1 MSIVDKYH
9 CVQEAIDQKL
19 SSLSRNIADVELI
32 AVSKK
37 QSKERII
44 ELLECGHRSF
54 GENQIQEIEKKW
66 PLLKAKFTDVNLS
79 FIGSIQSRK
88 VKKICELCDV
98 IHSVDREK
106 IVKLISELKFQ
117 GINIPKLFL
126 QVNIGLESQK
136 SGVHPN
142 DVKEF
147 IEMSLKKY
155 HISFEGLMCL
165 PPEGKDPKEYFDQLK
180 TLSLSNNLEKLSMGM
195 SDDYLS
201 ALESGATHVRVG
213 SLIFG
218 ERF

>member
-1 MSIVDKYH
+1 MSISDQYH
-9 CVQEAIDQKL
+9 RVQDAIDKKL
-19 SSLSRNIADVELI
+19 SSLSRDRSDIELI

-37 QSKERII
+37 QSKEKIT

-54 GENQIQEIEKKW
+54 GENQIQEIELKW
-66 PLLKAKFTDVNLS
+66 LAIKENFPDVNLN

-106 IVKLISELKFQ
+106 IVKLISELKSH
-117 GINIPKLFL
+117 GMNIPKLFL

-136 SGVHPN
+136 SGIHPN
-142 DVKEF
+142 DVRDF

-165 PPEGKDPKEYFDQLK
+165 PPEDKDPREYFEKLK
-180 TLSLSNNLEKLSMGM
+180 SLSLSNKLEKLSMGM
-195 SDDYLS
+195 SGDYLS
-201 ALESGATHVRVG
+201 ALEFGATHIRVG

-218 ERF
+218 ERI

>member
-1 MSIVDKYH
+1 MSIADKYYR
-9 CVQEAIDQKL
+9 VQNAIDQKL
-19 SSLSRNIADVELI
+19 FSLSRNRSDIDLI

-37 QSKERII
+37 QSKEKII

-66 PLLKAKFTDVNLS
+66 PLLKAKLTDVNLS

-106 IVKLISELKFQ
+106 IVKLISEFKSQ
-117 GINIPKLFL
+117 GMNIPKLFL

-136 SGVHPN
+136 SGIHPN
-142 DVKEF
+142 EVKDF
-147 IEMSLKKY
+147 IEVSLNKY

-165 PPEGKDPKEYFDQLK
+165 PPEGKDPKEYFDKLK
-180 TLSLSNNLEKLSMGM
+180 DLSLSNTLKKLSMGM
-195 SDDYLS
+195 SGDYLI
-201 ALESGATHVRVG
+201 ALESGATHIRVG
-213 SLIFG
+213 SSIFG

>member
-1 MSIVDKYH
+1 MSISDQYH
-9 CVQEAIDQKL
+9 RVQDAIDKKL
-19 SSLSRNIADVELI
+19 SSLSRDRSDIELI

-37 QSKERII
+37 QSKEKIT

-54 GENQIQEIEKKW
+54 GENQIQEIELKW
-66 PLLKAKFTDVNLS
+66 PAIKKNFPDVNLN

-106 IVKLISELKFQ
+106 VVKLISELKSQ
-117 GINIPKLFL
+117 GMNIPKLFL

-136 SGVHPN
+136 SGIHPN
-142 DVKEF
+142 DVKDF
-147 IEMSLKKY
+147 IEVSLNKY

-165 PPEGKDPKEYFDQLK
+165 PPEGKDPKEYFNKLK
-180 TLSLSNNLEKLSMGM
+180 DLSLSNKLENLSMGM
-195 SDDYLS
+195 SGDYLI
-201 ALESGATHVRVG
+201 ALESGATHIRVG
-213 SLIFG
+213 SSIFG

>member
-1 MSIVDKYH
+1 MSIADQYH
-9 CVQEAIDQKL
+9 RVQDAIDNKL
-19 SSLSRNIADVELI
+19 SSLSRNFSDIELI

-37 QSKERII
+37 QSKEKII

-155 HISFEGLMCL
+155 HVSFEGLMCL

-201 ALESGATHVRVG
+201 AIESGATHIRVG
-213 SLIFG
+213 SSIFG
-218 ERF
+218 ERA

>member
-1 MSIVDKYH
+1 MSIADQYH
-9 CVQEAIDQKL
+9 RVQDAIDNKL
-19 SSLSRNIADVELI
+19 SSLSRNFSDIELI

-37 QSKERII
+37 QSKEKII

-54 GENQIQEIEKKW
+54 GENQIQEIESKW
-66 PLLKAKFTDVNLS
+66 PAIKENFPDVNLS

-106 IVKLISELKFQ
+106 VVKLISDLKSQ
-117 GINIPKLFL
+117 GMNIPKLFL

-136 SGVHPN
+136 SGIHPN
-142 DVKEF
+142 DVKDF
-147 IEMSLKKY
+147 IEVALNKY

-165 PPEGKDPKEYFDQLK
+165 PPEGKDPKEYFDKLK
-180 TLSLSNNLEKLSMGM
+180 DLSLSNTLKKLSMGM
-195 SDDYLS
+195 SGDYLI
-201 ALESGATHVRVG
+201 ALESGATHIRVG
-213 SLIFG
+213 SSIFG

>member
-1 MSIVDKYH
+1 MSIAEQYH
-9 CVQEAIDQKL
+9 RVQDAIDNKL
-19 SSLSRNIADVELI
+19 SSLSRNFSDIELI

-37 QSKERII
+37 QSKEKII
-44 ELLECGHRSF
+44 ELLECVHRSF
-54 GENQIQEIEKKW
+54 GENQIQEIESKW
-66 PLLKAKFTDVNLS
+66 PAIKKNFPDVNLS

-106 IVKLISELKFQ
+106 VVKLISELKSQ
-117 GINIPKLFL
+117 GMNIPKLFL

-136 SGVHPN
+136 SGIHPN
-142 DVKEF
+142 EVKDF
-147 IEMSLKKY
+147 IEISLNKY

-201 ALESGATHVRVG
+201 ALESGATHIRVG
-213 SLIFG
+213 SSIFG
-218 ERF
+218 ERT

>member
-9 CVQEAIDQKL
+9 CVQEAIDKKL

-147 IEMSLKKY
+147 IEMSFKKY
-155 HISFEGLMCL
+155 RVSFEGLMCL

-201 ALESGATHVRVG
+201 ALESGATHIRVG
-213 SLIFG
+213 SSIFG
-218 ERF
+218 ERT

>member
-1 MSIVDKYH
+1 MSIADQYH
-9 CVQEAIDQKL
+9 RVQDAIAKKL
-19 SSLSRNIADVELI
+19 SSLSRNFSDIELI

-37 QSKERII
+37 QSKEKII

-54 GENQIQEIEKKW
+54 GENQIQEIESKW
-66 PLLKAKFTDVNLS
+66 PAIKENFPDVNLS

-106 IVKLISELKFQ
+106 IVKLISEFKSQ
-117 GINIPKLFL
+117 GMNIPKLFL

-136 SGVHPN
+136 SGIHPN
-142 DVKEF
+142 EVKEF
-147 IEMSLKKY
+147 IEISLNKY

-165 PPEGKDPKEYFDQLK
+165 PPEGKDPREYFEKLK
-180 TLSLSNNLEKLSMGM
+180 DLSLSNKLEKLSMGM
-195 SDDYLS
+195 SGDYLI
-201 ALESGATHVRVG
+201 ALESGATHIRVG
-213 SLIFG
+213 SSIFG

>member
-1 MSIVDKYH
+1 MSISDQYH
-9 CVQEAIDQKL
+9 RVQDAIDKKL
-19 SSLSRNIADVELI
+19 SSLSRDRSDIELI

-37 QSKERII
+37 QSKEKIT

-54 GENQIQEIEKKW
+54 GENQIQEIELKW
-66 PLLKAKFTDVNLS
+66 LAIKENFPDVNLN

-106 IVKLISELKFQ
+106 IVKLISELKSH
-117 GINIPKLFL
+117 GMNIPKLFL

-136 SGVHPN
+136 SGIHPN
-142 DVKEF
+142 DVRDF

-165 PPEGKDPKEYFDQLK
+165 PPEDKDPREYFEKLK
-180 TLSLSNNLEKLSMGM
+180 SLSLLNKLEKLSMGM
-195 SDDYLS
+195 SGDYLS
-201 ALESGATHVRVG
+201 ALEFGATHIRVG
-213 SLIFG
+213 SSIFG

>member
-1 MSIVDKYH
+1 MSISDQYH
-9 CVQEAIDQKL
+9 RVQDAIDKKL
-19 SSLSRNIADVELI
+19 SSLSRDRSDIELI

-37 QSKERII
+37 QSKEKIT

-54 GENQIQEIEKKW
+54 GENQIQEIELKW
-66 PLLKAKFTDVNLS
+66 LAIKENFPDVNLN

-106 IVKLISELKFQ
+106 IVKLISELKSH
-117 GINIPKLFL
+117 GMNIPKLFL

-136 SGVHPN
+136 SGIHPN
-142 DVKEF
+142 DVRDF

-165 PPEGKDPKEYFDQLK
+165 PPEDKDPREYFEKLK
-180 TLSLSNNLEKLSMGM
+180 SLSLLNKLEKLSMGM
-195 SDDYLS
+195 SGDYLS
-201 ALESGATHVRVG
+201 ALEFGATHIRVG

-218 ERF
+218 ERI

>member
-9 CVQEAIDQKL
+9 CVQEAIGKKL

-106 IVKLISELKFQ
+106 IVKLISKLKFQ

-155 HISFEGLMCL
+155 HVSFEGLMCL

-201 ALESGATHVRVG
+201 ALESGATHIRVG
-213 SLIFG
+213 SSIFG
-218 ERF
+218 ERT

>member
-1 MSIVDKYH
+1 MSIADQYH
-9 CVQEAIDQKL
+9 RVQDAIDNKL
-19 SSLSRNIADVELI
+19 SSLSRNFSDIELI

-37 QSKERII
+37 QSKEKII

-54 GENQIQEIEKKW
+54 GENQIQEIESKW
-66 PLLKAKFTDVNLS
+66 PAIKENFPDVNLS

-106 IVKLISELKFQ
+106 VVKLISELKSQ
-117 GINIPKLFL
+117 GMNITKLFL
-126 QVNIGLESQK
+126 QVNIRLESQK
-136 SGVHPN
+136 SGIHPN
-142 DVKEF
+142 DVKDF
-147 IEMSLKKY
+147 IEVSLNKY

-180 TLSLSNNLEKLSMGM
+180 ILSLSNNLEKLSMGM

-201 ALESGATHVRVG
+201 ALESGATHIRVG
-213 SLIFG
+213 SSIFG
-218 ERF
+218 ERT

>member
-1 MSIVDKYH
+1 MSITDQYYR
-9 CVQEAIDQKL
+9 VQDAIDKKL
-19 SSLSRNIADVELI
+19 SSLSRNRSDIDLI

-37 QSKERII
+37 QSKEKII
-44 ELLECGHRSF
+44 QLLECGHRSF
-54 GENQIQEIEKKW
+54 GENQIQEIESKW
-66 PLLKAKFTDVNLS
+66 PLIKEKFPDVNLS

-155 HISFEGLMCL
+155 RVSFEGLMCL

-180 TLSLSNNLEKLSMGM
+180 ILSLSNNLEKLSMGM

-201 ALESGATHVRVG
+201 ALESGATHIRVG
-213 SLIFG
+213 SSIFG
-218 ERF
+218 ERT

>member
-1 MSIVDKYH
+1 MSIVNKYH
-9 CVQEAIDQKL
+9 FVQEAIDKKL

-147 IEMSLKKY
+147 IEMSFKKY
-155 HISFEGLMCL
+155 RVSFEGLMCL

-201 ALESGATHVRVG
+201 ALESGATHIRVG
-213 SLIFG
+213 SSIFG
-218 ERF
+218 ERT